1 MSLINQMLQ
10 DLEQRRAEGGT
21 PAAQVR
27 AVPRRE
33 PKNSI
38 FRWVVLLLLAGAT
51 LGGGGYWLAG
61 SKSGKTLPSPQTAPA
76 PQTGVPTVVAA
87 PAAEPASPP
96 SVLQLASELSE
107 LPAEPAQRGKPITT
121 KTGDA
126 PQTPAAVE
134 RIAKAVPEPA
144 KPAPPVAVKGKSA
157 ETVATDISKDIKQVS
172 PQQRAEN
179 AYRLAYANL
188 QQGRMNEAEE
198 SLRQALQHDP
208 RHVAARQAL
217 AALLVESKRLDRAE
231 QLLQQGLEQQPGHSG
246 FAMTLAR
253 LQVERG
259 DSATALATLQRNP
272 PTGENADY
280 HGFLA
285 ALLQRAE
292 RHKEAIEQYH
302 AALRVNQNAGPWL
315 LGLGISL
322 QADNQPAK
330 AAEAFR
336 RARQNGNLSPE
347 LQAFA
352 EQRLKQLQ

>member
-33 PKNSI
+33 PANAI
-38 FRWVVLLLLAGAT
+38 FRWAVLLLLAGAA
-51 LGGGGYWLAG
+51 LGGGGYWLVG
-61 SKSGKTLPSPQTAPA
+61 SKSAKTLPSPQPAPAPA
-76 PQTGVPTVVAA
+76 PQVGVPAIVAA
-87 PAAEPASPP
+87 PVAMPAP
-96 SVLQLASELSE
+96 SVLRLASELSE
-107 LPAEPAQRGKPITT
+107 LPAEPEQRKPIAT

-134 RIAKAVPEPA
+134 RIAKAAPEPA
-144 KPAPPVAVKGKSA
+144 KPAPPVAVKGKSP
-157 ETVATDISKDIKQVS
+157 ETVAADISKDIKQVS

-259 DSATALATLQRNP
+259 DAATALATLQRNP
-272 PTGENADY
+272 PAGENADY

-285 ALLQRAE
+285 ALLQRGE

-322 QADNQPAK
+322 QADNQPAR